1 VCEHK
6 GSLHVATLFTLRRTE
21 ASGVKTPRSGK
32 STARLKPCPD
42 DSRNQG
48 TTHVW
53 TYLDLRRSLRFALL
67 WHFRKCP
74 NGSPRA
80 LASRLSCAN

>member
-1 VCEHK
+1 VCEHN
-6 GSLHVATLFTLRRTE
+6 GTLDVSTLFTLRRTE

-32 STARLKPCPD
+32 STSRLKPCPD

-48 TTHVW
+48 TTRVW
-53 TYLDLRRSLRFALL
+53 TYLDLRRSPCFALL

-74 NGSPRA
+74 NGFPRA
-80 LASRLSCAN
+80 SASRLSCAN